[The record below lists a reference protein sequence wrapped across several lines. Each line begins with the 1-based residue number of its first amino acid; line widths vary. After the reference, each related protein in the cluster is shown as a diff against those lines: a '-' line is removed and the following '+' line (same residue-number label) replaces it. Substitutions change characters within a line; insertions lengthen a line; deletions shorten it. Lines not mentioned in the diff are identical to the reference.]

1 MLITIQGQDLKSTSP
16 AEGLS
21 GISQLLLIH
30 AGSTQKIT
38 SELLGTCQAPAYEIL
53 RRYLVGGHKW

>member
-1 MLITIQGQDLKSTSP
+1 MLITIQGQDLESMSP

-30 AGSTQKIT
+30 AGSLRK
-38 SELLGTCQAPAYEIL
+38 SQASC
-53 RRYLVGGHKW
+53 